1 MRVADTDLQLSASDI
16 VNFAGC
22 NHATLLDLRVAKEG
36 LTPPQD
42 STSDLLR
49 RKGLDHEAAVLEQY
63 RSSGRK
69 VSDLSGVSWR
79 DRQYSTNAAMRLGV
93 DIVYQGVVSTGR
105 WLGITDFLE
114 KIPAP
119 SDLGDYSYEVVDTKL
134 ARTAQPKHLLQL
146 SLYNMLLF
154 DIQKLLPLNAHL
166 ILGDG
171 RKESFRSLD
180 SKYYTIQIQKRLELF
195 IDTLPP
201 TMPEP
206 CGHCA
211 MCRWVTQCEDDWHRT
226 RHLCLVANI
235 RSNQIAAL
243 RASGISTIDALASAG
258 RDAHISGMQPGIIER
273 LCAQAELQ
281 TYKENTGNNKYEL
294 LPIEPGKGF
303 DRLPL
308 ADECDLYFD
317 MEGDPLVSGGLE
329 YLFGVFHGL
338 SAAGRFLAF
347 WGHNRSEE
355 KAAFER
361 TVDFFTQH
369 IATHPS
375 AHIYHY
381 APYEVTA
388 MRRLST
394 LHGTREAEVD
404 DLLRNE
410 RFVDLYRVVRE
421 GIRVSEPRYSI
432 KNLEHFYAEKREGEV
447 TTAGESIEVYE
458 EWRATQ
464 EQRLLDQI
472 ERYNEQDCR
481 STKRLHEWLLVLRP
495 EASTWREDSEHQRD
509 EETSQRQTDAEKRV
523 SDYTA
528 RLLGSVSQKDIPYA
542 ELVSQLLEFHRRE
555 AKPKYW
561 AMFDRRD
568 STTEELIDD
577 SECIGGL
584 FKDTSML
591 PYKDKRSIVYSYRFP
606 PQDFKF
612 AVGDGCLCSLTL
624 RPAGTIIYLDEEA
637 GVVRLKIGAN
647 QPPLPDSMSII
658 PTGPID
664 AVVLREAIYRF
675 ADAVITGSERY
686 RAVIAMLR
694 RERPRLTIPSNCTSL
709 IREGENE
716 LSTSIRIISSL
727 DDSALIIQGPP
738 GSGKTYTAAHS
749 IIHLISQGRR
759 VGVSSNSHKAIGN
772 LLAEIVRVGREK
784 SISVQG
790 IQKCSTED
798 QFFLAPEITNTLKNP
813 DSLASFNLVAGTAWL
828 FARPEYDQ
836 QLDYLFVDEAGQM
849 SLANVVAIGT
859 SANNLVLVG
868 DSMQLAQPTQGVHPG
883 DSGQSVLEFLMQE
896 HSTVPDDR
904 GIFLGTSRRMHSD
917 VCGFISDAFYESR
930 LRAETG
936 NDRQHL
942 VLSKSADKQL
952 KPTGICFLEVE
963 HEGCAQRSEA
973 EADKVKDIFNNLL
986 TQSWVNRDG
995 IEAAIS
1001 EQDILV
1007 VSPYNMQVNL
1017 LREVLPNGARV
1028 GTVDK
1033 FQGQQAPVVI
1043 VSFATSTCDDAP
1055 RGLDF
1060 LFSRNRLNV
1069 AISRAQCLAIITAN
1083 PKLLDASCRTVEQV
1097 RMVNALCWAKHFSDS
1112 EKNDLANG
1120 D

>member
-22 NHATLLDLRVAKEG
+22 NHATLLDVRVAKEG
-36 LTPPQD
+36 LTPPED

-63 RSSGRK
+63 RSSGQK
-69 VSDLSGVSWR
+69 VADLSGVPWR
-79 DRQYSTNAAMRLGV
+79 DRQYSTNAAMRLGA
-93 DIVYQGVVSTGR
+93 DIVYQGVLSTDR
-105 WLGITDFLE
+105 WLGIADFLE
-114 KIPAP
+114 KTPGP

-171 RKESFRSLD
+171 RRTTFRSLD

-195 IDTLPP
+195 VDTLPS

-211 MCRWVTQCEDDWHRT
+211 MCRWITQCEDDWHRT

-258 RDAHISGMQPGIIER
+258 RDACISGMQPGIIER

-281 TYKENTGNNKYEL
+281 TYKENTGNNKYQL
-294 LPIEPGKGF
+294 LPIDPGKGF

-308 ADECDLYFD
+308 ADEYDLYFD
-317 MEGDPLVSGGLE
+317 MEGDPLVPGGLE
-329 YLFGVFHGL
+329 YLFGIFLGL
-338 SAAGRFLAF
+338 SAAGQFLAF

-361 TVDFFTQH
+361 TVDFFAQH
-369 IATHPS
+369 IAAHPN
-375 AHIYHY
+375 AYIYHY

-404 DLLRNE
+404 DLLRKD

-432 KNLEHFYAEKREGEV
+432 KNLEHFYAEKREGDV
-447 TTAGESIEVYE
+447 TTAGESIEAYE

-481 STKRLHEWLLVLRP
+481 STKRLHEWLLLLRP
-495 EASTWREDSEHQRD
+495 GGATWRENSGPQRD
-509 EETSQRQTDAEKRV
+509 EEASQRQTDAEKRV

-528 RLLGSVSQKDIPYA
+528 RLLGSVSPTDIPYA
-542 ELVSQLLEFHRRE
+542 ELISQLLEFHRRE
-555 AKPKYW
+555 AKPQYW
-561 AMFDRRD
+561 AMFDRME

-584 FKDTSML
+584 CKDASMA

-606 PQDFKF
+606 AQDFKF
-612 AVGDGCLCSLTL
+612 SVGDGCLCSTTL
-624 RPAGTIIYLDEEA
+624 KPAGTIVYLDEEA
-637 GVVRLKIGAN
+637 NVVRLKIGAN

-664 AVVLREAIYRF
+664 AVVLREAVYRF
-675 ADAVITGSERY
+675 ADSVIAGAKRY
-686 RAVIAMLR
+686 RAIIAVLR
-694 RERPRLTIPSNCTSL
+694 REQPRLTIPSNSTGLVSD
-709 IREGENE
+709 GEDE
-716 LSTSIRIISSL
+716 LSASIRIISSL
-727 DDSALIIQGPP
+727 DDSTLIIQGPP
-738 GSGKTYTAAHS
+738 GAGKTYTAATS
-749 IIHLISQGRR
+749 IIHLISQGKR

-772 LLAEIVRVGREK
+772 LLAEIVKVGREK
-784 SISVQG
+784 GVSVQG
-790 IQKCSTED
+790 IQKCSAED
-798 QFFLAPEITNTLKNP
+798 QFFLAPEIANTLKNP

-836 QLDYLFVDEAGQM
+836 QLDCLFVDEAGQM
-849 SLANVVAIGT
+849 SLANIVAVGT
-859 SANNLVLVG
+859 SARNLVLVG

-883 DSGQSVLEFLMQE
+883 DSGLSVLEFLMQE
-896 HSTVPDDR
+896 HSTVPSDR

-917 VCGFISDAFYESR
+917 VCRFISDAFYESR
-930 LRAETG
+930 LHSSDG
-936 NDRQHL
+936 NDHQRL
-942 VLSKSADKQL
+942 VLSTSAAKQI

-963 HEGCAQRSEA
+963 HEGCAQRSQAEA
-973 EADKVKDIFNNLL
+973 ESVREIFNQLL
-986 TQSWVNRDG
+986 LQSWVNRDG
-995 IEAAIS
+995 VRENIS
-1001 EQDILV
+1001 KEDILV

-1017 LREVLPNGARV
+1017 LRDLLPTGARV

-1033 FQGQQAPVVI
+1033 FQGQQAPVVVI
-1043 VSFATSTCDDAP
+1043 SFATSTSDDAP

-1069 AISRAQCLAIITAN
+1069 AISRAQCLAIIIAN
-1083 PKLLDASCRTVEQV
+1083 PRLLDASCRTVEQV
-1097 RMVNALCWAKHFSDS
+1097 KMVNALCWAKFYAESQS
-1112 EKNDLANG
+1112 NR
-1120 D
+1120 

>member
-1 MRVADTDLQLSASDI
+1 MRVAETDLQLSASDI

-22 NHATLLDLRVAKEG
+22 NHATLLDVRVAKEG
-36 LTPPQD
+36 LTPPED

-69 VSDLSGVSWR
+69 IADLSGVPWR
-79 DRQYSTNAAMRLGV
+79 DRQYSTKAAMHLGA
-93 DIVYQGVVSTGR
+93 DIVYQGVLSTDR
-105 WLGITDFLE
+105 WLGIADFLE
-114 KIPAP
+114 KTPGP

-171 RKESFRSLD
+171 RRETFRSLD

-195 IDTLPP
+195 VDTLPT

-211 MCRWVTQCEDDWHRT
+211 MCRWTTRCQDEWHRT

-258 RDAHISGMQPGIIER
+258 RGARISGMQPGIIER

-294 LPIEPGKGF
+294 LPIERGKGF

-308 ADECDLYFD
+308 AEEHDLYFD
-317 MEGDPLVSGGLE
+317 MEGDPLVPGGLE
-329 YLFGVFHGL
+329 YLFGIFHGL
-338 SAAGRFLAF
+338 SAAGQFLAF
-347 WGHNRSEE
+347 WGHHRSEE

-369 IATHPS
+369 IAAHPS
-375 AHIYHY
+375 AYIYHY

-394 LHGTREAEVD
+394 LHGTKEAEID
-404 DLLRNE
+404 DLLRRE

-432 KNLEHFYAEKREGEV
+432 KNLEHFYAEKREGDV

-464 EQRLLDQI
+464 EQRLLEQI

-481 STKRLHEWLLVLRP
+481 STKRLHEWLLLLRP
-495 EASTWREDSEHQRD
+495 AGAIWKEDPGLQRD
-509 EETSQRQTDAEKRV
+509 EEASKRQTDAEMRV

-528 RLLGSVSQKDIPYA
+528 RLLANASSADRPFA
-542 ELVSQLLEFHRRE
+542 ELISQLLEFHRRE
-555 AKPKYW
+555 AKPQYW
-561 AMFDRRD
+561 ALFDRRD

-584 FKDTSML
+584 NRDTSTA

-612 AVGDGCLCSLTL
+612 SVGDGCLCSTTL
-624 RPAGTIIYLDEEA
+624 KPAGTIVYLDEEA
-637 GVVRLKIGAN
+637 NVVRLKIGAN

-664 AVVLREAIYRF
+664 AVVLREAVYRF
-675 ADAVITGSERY
+675 ADAIIAGTLRY
-686 RAVIAMLR
+686 RAIKAVLN
-694 RERPRLTIPSNCTSL
+694 RELPRLSPLTANGPLVRKDEDEVNAA
-709 IREGENE
+709 IRV
-716 LSTSIRIISSL
+716 ISAL
-727 DDSALIIQGPP
+727 DESALIIQGPP
-738 GSGKTYTAAHS
+738 GAGKTYTASHA
-749 IIHLISQGRR
+749 ILDLIRQGKK

-772 LLAEIVRVGREK
+772 LLAEVVKIGRERGTL
-784 SISVQG
+784 VRG
-790 IQKCSTED
+790 VQKCSAED
-798 QFFLAPEITNTLKNP
+798 QFFLAPEITNTTKNP
-813 DSLASFNLVAGTAWL
+813 ETLASFNLVAGTAWL

-849 SLANVVAIGT
+849 SLANVVASGT
-859 SANNLVLVG
+859 SARNLVLVG

-883 DSGQSVLEFLMQE
+883 DSGLSVLEFLMQE
-896 HSTVPDDR
+896 HSTVPSDR
-904 GIFLGTSRRMHSD
+904 GIFLATSRRMHSD
-917 VCGFISDAFYESR
+917 VCRFISDAFYESR
-930 LRAETG
+930 LHAADG
-936 NDRQHL
+936 NDHQRL
-942 VLSKSADKQL
+942 VLSTSTSEQL
-952 KPTGICFLEVE
+952 KPTGICFLGVE
-963 HEGCAQRSEA
+963 HEGCAQRSQAEA
-973 EADKVKDIFNNLL
+973 ELVREVFNKLL
-986 TQSWVNRDG
+986 MQSWVNRDG
-995 IEAAIS
+995 VRANIS
-1001 EQDILV
+1001 KEDILV

-1017 LREVLPNGARV
+1017 LRELLPVGARV

-1033 FQGQQAPVVI
+1033 FQGQQAPAVV

-1069 AISRAQCLAIITAN
+1069 AISRAQCLAVVIAN
-1083 PKLLDASCRTVEQV
+1083 PRLLDASCRTVEQV
-1097 RMVNALCWAKHFSDS
+1097 KLVNALCWAKSYAES
-1112 EKNDLANG
+1112 ESNR
-1120 D
+1120 

>member
-1 MRVADTDLQLSASDI
+1 MRVADTSLQFSASDI

-22 NHATLLDLRVAKEG
+22 NHATQLDVRVAKEG
-36 LTPPQD
+36 LTPPED

-63 RSSGRK
+63 RSSGQK
-69 VSDLSGVSWR
+69 VADLSGVDWR
-79 DRQYSTNAAMRLGV
+79 DRRYSTHAAMRLGA
-93 DIVYQGVVSTGR
+93 DIVYQGMLSTDR
-105 WLGITDFLE
+105 WLGIADFLE
-114 KIPAP
+114 KTHAP

-171 RKESFRSLD
+171 RRETFRSLD

-195 IDTLPP
+195 VDTLPP

-206 CGHCA
+206 CGHCV
-211 MCRWVTQCEDDWHRT
+211 MCRWMTQCEDEWHRT

-243 RASGISTIDALASAG
+243 RASGISTIDALASVG
-258 RDAHISGMQPGIIER
+258 RGARISGMQPGIIER

-281 TYKENTGNNKYEL
+281 TYKESTGNNKYEI
-294 LPIEPGKGF
+294 LPVESGKGF
-303 DRLPL
+303 GRLPL
-308 ADECDLYFD
+308 ADEHDLYFD
-317 MEGDPLVSGGLE
+317 MEGDPLVPGGLE
-329 YLFGVFHGL
+329 YLFGIFYGL
-338 SAAGRFLAF
+338 SSTGQFLAF
-347 WGHNRSEE
+347 WGHSRSEE

-369 IATHPS
+369 IVAHPS

-404 DLLRNE
+404 DLLRKE

-432 KNLEHFYAEKREGEV
+432 KNLEHFYAEKREGDV

-464 EQRLLDQI
+464 EQQLLDQI

-481 STKRLHEWLLVLRP
+481 STKRLHEWLLLLRP
-495 EASTWREDSEHQRD
+495 EGATWRDDCGQQRD
-509 EETSQRQTDAEKRV
+509 EEASQRQTDAEKRV

-528 RLLGSVSQKDIPYA
+528 RLLGSVSQADIPSA
-542 ELVSQLLEFHRRE
+542 ELISQLLEFHRRE
-555 AKPKYW
+555 AKPQYW

-568 STTEELIDD
+568 STTEELIED

-584 FKDTSML
+584 FKDTSMA

-612 AVGDGCLCSLTL
+612 AVGDGCLCSATL
-624 RPAGTIIYLDEEA
+624 KPAGTIVYLDEEA
-637 GVVRLKIGAN
+637 NIVRLKIGAN

-675 ADAVITGSERY
+675 ADSVIAGAKRY
-686 RAVIAMLR
+686 RAVIAVLK
-694 RERPRLTIPSNCTSL
+694 REQPRLTPPSNYTGL
-709 IREGENE
+709 IREGEDE
-716 LSTSIRIISSL
+716 LSAAIRIISSL

-738 GSGKTYTAAHS
+738 GAGKTYTAARS
-749 IIHLISQGRR
+749 IIHLISQGKR

-772 LLAEIVRVGREK
+772 LLAEIVKVGREK
-784 SISVQG
+784 SVSVHG
-790 IQKCSTED
+790 IQKCSAED
-798 QFFLAPEITNTLKNP
+798 QFFLAPEIVNTLKNP

-828 FARPEYDQ
+828 FARPDYDQ
-836 QLDYLFVDEAGQM
+836 QLDCLFVDEAGQM

-859 SANNLVLVG
+859 SARNLVLVG
-868 DSMQLAQPTQGVHPG
+868 DSMQLAQPSQGVHPG

-896 HSTVPDDR
+896 HSTVPNDR
-904 GIFLGTSRRMHSD
+904 GVFLGTSRRMHSD
-917 VCGFISDAFYESR
+917 VCGFISSAFYESR
-930 LRAETG
+930 LRAQVG
-936 NDRQHL
+936 NDLQHL
-942 VLSKSADKQL
+942 VLSTSADIQL
-952 KPTGICFLEVE
+952 KPTGICFCEVK
-963 HEGCAQRSEA
+963 HEDCAQRSEA
-973 EADKVKDIFNNLL
+973 EASKVREIFSELL
-986 TQSWVNRDG
+986 KQSWVNRDG
-995 IEAAIS
+995 IEAAFS

-1017 LREVLPNGARV
+1017 LREVLPLGARV

-1033 FQGQQAPVVI
+1033 FQGQQAPAVI
-1043 VSFATSTCDDAP
+1043 VSFATSTYDDAP

-1069 AISRAQCLAIITAN
+1069 AISRAQCLAIIVAS
-1083 PKLLDASCRTVEQV
+1083 PRLLDASCRTVEQV
-1097 RMVNALCWAKHFSDS
+1097 KMVNALCWAKSYAES
-1112 EKNDLANG
+1112 
-1120 D
+1120 

>member
-1 MRVADTDLQLSASDI
+1 M
-16 VNFAGC
+16 
-22 NHATLLDLRVAKEG
+22 G
-36 LTPPQD
+36 LTPPED

-49 RKGLDHEAAVLEQY
+49 RKGLDHEAAALEQY
-63 RSSGRK
+63 RSSGQK
-69 VSDLSGVSWR
+69 VADLSGVPWR
-79 DRQYSTNAAMRLGV
+79 DRQYSTNAAMRLGA
-93 DIVYQGVVSTGR
+93 DIVYQGVLSTDR
-105 WLGITDFLE
+105 WLGIADFLE
-114 KIPAP
+114 KTPGP

-171 RKESFRSLD
+171 RRATFRSLD

-195 IDTLPP
+195 VDTLPT

-211 MCRWVTQCEDDWHRT
+211 MCRWATRCEDEWYRT

-258 RDAHISGMQPGIIER
+258 RGARISGMQPGIIER

-294 LPIEPGKGF
+294 LPIERGKGF

-308 ADECDLYFD
+308 ADEHDLYFD
-317 MEGDPLVSGGLE
+317 MEGDPLVPGGLE
-329 YLFGVFHGL
+329 YLFGIFHGL
-338 SAAGRFLAF
+338 SAAGQFLAF
-347 WGHNRSEE
+347 WGHHRSEE

-369 IATHPS
+369 IAAHPS
-375 AHIYHY
+375 AYIYHY

-394 LHGTREAEVD
+394 LHGTKEAEID
-404 DLLRNE
+404 DLLRRE

-432 KNLEHFYAEKREGEV
+432 KNLEHFYAEKREGDV

-481 STKRLHEWLLVLRP
+481 STKRLHEWLLLLRP
-495 EASTWREDSEHQRD
+495 AGAIWKEDPGLQRD
-509 EETSQRQTDAEKRV
+509 EEASKRQTDAEMRV

-528 RLLGSVSQKDIPYA
+528 RLLANASSTDRPFA

-555 AKPKYW
+555 AKPQYW
-561 AMFDRRD
+561 ALFDRRD

-584 FKDTSML
+584 NRDTL
-591 PYKDKRSIVYSYRFP
+591 TAPYKDKRSIVYSYRFP

-612 AVGDGCLCSLTL
+612 SAGDGCLCSTTL
-624 RPAGTIIYLDEEA
+624 KPAGTIAYLDEEA
-637 GVVRLKIGAN
+637 NVVRLKIGAN

-664 AVVLREAIYRF
+664 AVVLREAVYRF
-675 ADAVITGSERY
+675 ADAIISGTLRY
-686 RAVIAMLR
+686 RAIKAVLS
-694 RERPRLTIPSNCTSL
+694 RELPRLFPLTANGPLVRKDEDEVNAA
-709 IREGENE
+709 IRV
-716 LSTSIRIISSL
+716 ISAL
-727 DDSALIIQGPP
+727 DESALIIQGPP
-738 GSGKTYTAAHS
+738 GAGKTYTASHA
-749 IIHLISQGRR
+749 ILDLIRQGKK

-772 LLAEIVRVGREK
+772 LLAEIVKIGREHGTL
-784 SISVQG
+784 VRG
-790 IQKCSTED
+790 VQKCSAED
-798 QFFLAPEITNTLKNP
+798 QFFLAPEITNTTKNP
-813 DSLASFNLVAGTAWL
+813 DTLTSFNLVAGTAWL

-849 SLANVVAIGT
+849 SLANVVASGT
-859 SANNLVLVG
+859 SARNLVLVG

-883 DSGQSVLEFLMQE
+883 ESGLSVLEFLMQE
-896 HSTVPDDR
+896 HSTVPGDR
-904 GIFLGTSRRMHSD
+904 GIFLATSRRMHGD
-917 VCGFISDAFYESR
+917 VCRFISDAFYESR
-930 LRAETG
+930 LHAADG
-936 NDRQHL
+936 NDHQRL
-942 VLSKSADKQL
+942 VLSTSTSERL
-952 KPTGICFLEVE
+952 KPTGICFLEVA
-963 HEGCAQRSEA
+963 HEGCAQRSQVEA
-973 EADKVKDIFNNLL
+973 ELVREIFDELL
-986 TQSWVNRDG
+986 MQSWVNRDG
-995 IEAAIS
+995 VRANVSKE
-1001 EQDILV
+1001 DILV

-1017 LREVLPNGARV
+1017 LRELLPAGARV

-1033 FQGQQAPVVI
+1033 FQGQQAPAVV

-1060 LFSRNRLNV
+1060 LFSHNRLNV
-1069 AISRAQCLAIITAN
+1069 AISRAQCLAVVIAN
-1083 PKLLDASCRTVEQV
+1083 PRLLDASCRTVEQV
-1097 RMVNALCWAKHFSDS
+1097 KLVNALCWAKSYAES
-1112 EKNDLANG
+1112 ESNR
-1120 D
+1120 